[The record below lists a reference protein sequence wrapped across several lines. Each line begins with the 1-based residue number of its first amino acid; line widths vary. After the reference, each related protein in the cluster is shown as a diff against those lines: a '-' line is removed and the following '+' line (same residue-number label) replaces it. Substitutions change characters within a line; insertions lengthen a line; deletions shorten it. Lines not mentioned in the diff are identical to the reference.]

1 MVGIY
6 GPGGIGKTTIAK
18 AIFNRISD
26 RFEGSSYLEN
36 VREKS
41 KTNNGVIELQEI
53 LLFEIL
59 GDKNLKVGSKSKG
72 IKVIKKRLSRKRILL
87 VLDDVDKYIQI
98 ENVLGG
104 CDWFASESRIIIT
117 IRDKHL
123 IATLGKGYSNYEVK
137 ELDKDEA
144 LELFCMHAVQR
155 NKPKEDYS
163 ELENQVIHYAKGLP
177 LALVIMGADLCG
189 RTKREWK
196 NALYKYERIPNK
208 L

>member
-1 MVGIY
+1 MEEISNSKLNCTPLFVARYPVGINYRVKVILLDIDSNDVHMVGIY

-72 IKVIKKRLSRKRILL
+72 IKVIKKRLS
-87 VLDDVDKYIQI
+87 
-98 ENVLGG
+98 
-104 CDWFASESRIIIT
+104 
-117 IRDKHL
+117 
-123 IATLGKGYSNYEVK
+123 
-137 ELDKDEA
+137 
-144 LELFCMHAVQR
+144 
-155 NKPKEDYS
+155 
-163 ELENQVIHYAKGLP
+163 
-177 LALVIMGADLCG
+177 
-189 RTKREWK
+189 
-196 NALYKYERIPNK
+196 
-208 L
+208 